1 MPEHPNPIAEARK
14 SWPSFRY
21 CILSF
26 LDFGAPIRRFVFF
39 TTAVLQPSDERA
51 MGLLVA
57 GVETRRRAR
66 MPRCGRLRRAVT
78 LSTRTVET
86 ETQQMDQQIR
96 LRLLGWAALL

>member
-1 MPEHPNPIAEARK
+1 MPEHPNPTADTRK

-26 LDFGAPIRRFVFF
+26 LLRRGDTPVQFF
-39 TTAVLQPSDERA
+39 TTAVLQPSGEQGN
-51 MGLLVA
+51 GLLVA
-57 GVETRRRAR
+57 GVKMERAR
-66 MPRCGRLRRAVT
+66 MPRCGGLHRTVR

-96 LRLLGWAALL
+96 LRLLG